1 MAIQWTDDLAVGI
14 EEIDRQ
20 HQELYVMVAALH
32 DAMRMNQL
40 DRVLGVVS
48 FLERYAL
55 EHFATEER
63 HMAAQAYPRLPE
75 HRALHESFVSDLQQ
89 HKAAIDANGVRPS
102 LVVALSDW
110 VGSWLGHHLRK
121 VDGEMGRFLR
131 SRGASGSAGLRLPSR
146 ECAGQSDEE

>member
-89 HKAAIDANGVRPS
+89 HKAAIR
-102 LVVALSDW
+102 
-110 VGSWLGHHLRK
+110 R
-121 VDGEMGRFLR
+121 ER
-131 SRGASGSAGLRLPSR
+131 GSAIARGGALRLGGFVARPPPPKGRRRDGPVPPLS
-146 ECAGQSDEE
+146 